1 MKYYL
6 GLGENFCFKMALEFL
21 SCVQTAL
28 LSASYDNIIL
38 KAKQVIC
45 LQSMYLKKDLFAVL
59 STGLLALHVQFIT
72 GGPDVVCV
80 K

>member
-1 MKYYL
+1 
-6 GLGENFCFKMALEFL
+6 MALEFL

-28 LSASYDNIIL
+28 LSASYDNFIL
-38 KAKQVIC
+38 KARQVIC
-45 LQSMYLKKDLFAVL
+45 LQSVYMEKDLLAVL

>member
-1 MKYYL
+1 
-6 GLGENFCFKMALEFL
+6 MALEFL
-21 SCVQTAL
+21 SFSVF
-28 LSASYDNIIL
+28 IL
-38 KAKQVIC
+38 KARQVIC
-45 LQSMYLKKDLFAVL
+45 LQSVYMKKDLLAVL